1 MRNYQNLLNEYIFQ
15 FNSLDKNNIEKKFEA
30 INLII
35 QIEGKVNIYEQNLYK
50 HIKIWMNLYIK
61 NVEKESYSYD
71 EISFEKVISI
81 IKKLSLDEQISI
93 IKYFIRLLKKNLLD
107 EYTLAYEEKIIELEL
122 ILLEQNNKKR
132 YLLKLATKNVIN
144 LTLSLIIFILIISTI
159 LCIFDLYLSSI
170 FSVEL
175 TDYSVNKFINFN
187 ANLIAFIFGI
197 DDNIKTKN
205 LFSLICFL
213 TIKLFFYIMVTY
225 FITNKISQRVNQL

>member
-1 MRNYQNLLNEYIFQ
+1 MRNYQNLLDEYIYQ
-15 FNSLDKNNIEKKFEA
+15 FNSVDKNNIEKKFEA

-35 QIEGKVNIYEQNLYK
+35 QIEGKVDIYEQNLYK

-81 IKKLSLDEQISI
+81 IKKLSVDEQISI

-107 EYTLAYEEKIIELEL
+107 EYTLLYEEKIIELEL
-122 ILLEQNNKKR
+122 ILLKQNNRKK
-132 YLLKLATKNVIN
+132 YLLKLATKNIIN

-159 LCIFDLYLSSI
+159 LCVFDLYLSSI

-175 TDYSVNKFINFN
+175 TDYSMNKFVNFN
-187 ANLIAFIFGI
+187 TNLIAFIFSI

-205 LFSLICFL
+205 LFSLICLL

-225 FITNKISQRVNQL
+225 FITNKISERVNQL